1 MKSLVAKAT
10 EKNFYMKDKSSA
22 LDSQYIISG
31 TRMDVSPAVM
41 LSAAQGKSTP
51 ENTDQDAEPI
61 IDETVDPS
69 PSGIVTDPTMTK
81 EYLKLVKERL
91 SGGLPLEI
99 SPEYSEALTRAKLA
113 KALIDAIWMRGNFRI
128 DDLCVDAAWKWN
140 PDKVGNMAA
149 FYASV
154 SALCDYL
161 DCLGVSLGKYSFNRK
176 SDLCLLSLKA
186 GLNSDS
192 SIENTEEQNEA
203 LDIPKD
209 YPEGYSDPLIKDI
222 PFRTDNPR
230 LGKSRKCPS
239 TLQGDPSNWI
249 IYIPFDTCP
258 PRMGGSVLAEVLG
271 AKGGMA
277 PEILDPDYMI
287 DCYEVVRE
295 LIEDGIVLSGV
306 TVSQGGLM
314 TALDAI
320 SAGKG
325 ADIDMSEVLR
335 SYGENDMSRILFS
348 EIPGVVLEIKDYDYD
363 YVDAELLLQDV
374 AYYFIGHP
382 SSTRKGVSISNNGL
396 SSISGIL
403 ESLLR
408 SQTSEGED

>member
-1 MKSLVAKAT
+1 
-10 EKNFYMKDKSSA
+10 MKDNSSA

-31 TRMDVSPAVM
+31 TRMDVSPAAM
-41 LSAAQGKSTP
+41 LSAAQGKNTP
-51 ENTDQDAEPI
+51 DNTGQEAEPI

-69 PSGIVTDPTMTK
+69 PSDIVTDPAMTK
-81 EYLKLVKERL
+81 DYLEMVKARL
-91 SGGLPLEI
+91 SGGHSTEI
-99 SPEYSEALTRAKLA
+99 SPEYSEALTRAKLV
-113 KALIDAIWMRGNFRI
+113 KALIDAIWMKGNFRI
-128 DDLCVDAAWKWN
+128 DDLCIDAAWKWN
-140 PDKVGNMAA
+140 PDKIGNMAA

-161 DCLGVSLGKYSFNRK
+161 DCLGVSLGEYSFSGK
-176 SDLCLLSLKA
+176 SDRCLLTLKA
-186 GLNSDS
+186 GLCTDP
-192 SIENTEEQNEA
+192 SIEDDEEQNDD
-203 LDIPKD
+203 LDIPKN

-222 PFRTDNPR
+222 PFRTANPR

-271 AKGGMA
+271 VKGGMA

-306 TVSQGGLM
+306 TVSEGGLM

-320 SAGKG
+320 SKGKG
-325 ADIDMSEVLR
+325 ADIDISEVLR

-348 EIPGVVLEIKDYDYD
+348 EIPGVLLEIKDYDYE

-382 SSTRKGVSISNNGL
+382 SSIRKGITISNTGM